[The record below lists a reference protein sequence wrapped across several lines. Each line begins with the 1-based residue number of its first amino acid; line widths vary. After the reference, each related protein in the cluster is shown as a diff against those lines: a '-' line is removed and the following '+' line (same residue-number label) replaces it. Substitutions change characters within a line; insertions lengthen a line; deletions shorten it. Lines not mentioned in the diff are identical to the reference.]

1 MAALFLEDSAIA
13 GGYVEGQSA
22 GAGPATGSDCV
33 GKPLASPP
41 RFDLPPAT
49 VGHSRHYMRWYKKG
63 PEDQTLVFDAFVCL
77 DRDSEAAVL
86 WPDAQLNPDQREVL
100 RTLLDRL
107 GYLGRAE
114 SWCEARLLKDEEAAA
129 ALPNCQPLNGEA
141 LKSKQELV
149 RVLCADPKTAFNDEY
164 VKPSGD
170 KRGSGKSKR
179 PAYDPAWHVCIETAQ
194 LHAEKWS
201 DPPGSQWVVYSRPTD
216 CFHPRPTLTPKK
228 TLRS

>member
-164 VKPSGD
+164 VKPSPHF
-170 KRGSGKSKR
+170 S
-179 PAYDPAWHVCIETAQ
+179 PAD
-194 LHAEKWS
+194 
-201 DPPGSQWVVYSRPTD
+201 G
-216 CFHPRPTLTPKK
+216 
-228 TLRS
+228 RSTR